1 VGLFR
6 PYQRNEAAAE
16 PSPTPGVTDPARPG
30 GKDAPT
36 PSRKDAERA
45 RRERLNPTLTP
56 KEARARERAAKTSSR
71 ETGMRAAEAQ
81 PGKVLMRDWVDSRRG
96 LAPFSMPVLMVMLM
110 LSLVTTALGTVVMAI
125 ISYATWIV
133 LLLIVIDLY
142 RMWLGY
148 KKLHAARLPNEPL
161 KGLLP
166 YGINRSI
173 NLRRL
178 RTPAARVK
186 PGDTI

>member
-6 PYQRNEAAAE
+6 PYQRPEASAE
-16 PSPTPGVTDPARPG
+16 PSPTPGATDPTRPS

-56 KEARARERAAKTSSR
+56 KEARARERAAKAAAR
-71 ETGMRAAEAQ
+71 DAGMKTAEAQ
-81 PGKVLMRDWVDSRRG
+81 PGKILMRDWVDSRRG
-96 LAPFSMPVLMVMLM
+96 VAPFSMPILMVMLM
-110 LSLVTTALGTVVMAI
+110 LSLLTTSLGTAVMAI
-125 ISYATWIV
+125 ISYATWAM
-133 LLLIVIDLY
+133 LLLIVIDLF
-142 RMWLGY
+142 RMWQGY
-148 KKLHAARLPNEPL
+148 KKLHAKRLPHEPL

-166 YGINRSI
+166 YGVNRSI

-178 RTPAARVK
+178 RLPAPRVK

>member
-1 VGLFR
+1 
-6 PYQRNEAAAE
+6 
-16 PSPTPGVTDPARPG
+16 
-30 GKDAPT
+30 
-36 PSRKDAERA
+36 
-45 RRERLNPTLTP
+45 
-56 KEARARERAAKTSSR
+56 
-71 ETGMRAAEAQ
+71 
-81 PGKVLMRDWVDSRRG
+81 
-96 LAPFSMPVLMVMLM
+96 MVMLM
-110 LSLVTTALGTVVMAI
+110 LSLVTTSLGTVVMAI